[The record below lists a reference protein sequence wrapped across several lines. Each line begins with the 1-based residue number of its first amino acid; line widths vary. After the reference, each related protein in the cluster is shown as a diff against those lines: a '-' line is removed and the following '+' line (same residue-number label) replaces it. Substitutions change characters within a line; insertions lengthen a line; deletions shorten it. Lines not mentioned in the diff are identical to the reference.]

1 VDIAGHAAGPL
12 GRRRRLA
19 KIPPRLAA
27 LAGKMTLRLHGK
39 KREYVS
45 TGGDRIR
52 LAHGSFDNDV
62 EVVSELLRRIS
73 GAALLA
79 KVENL
84 AY

>member
-1 VDIAGHAAGPL
+1 
-12 GRRRRLA
+12 
-19 KIPPRLAA
+19 
-27 LAGKMTLRLHGK
+27 MTRQLHGK

-45 TGGDRIR
+45 TGGGRIK

-62 EVVSELLRRIS
+62 QVV
-73 GAALLA
+73 AAMLARMRGGPRVA

>member
-1 VDIAGHAAGPL
+1 
-12 GRRRRLA
+12 
-19 KIPPRLAA
+19 
-27 LAGKMTLRLHGK
+27 MTLRLHRK

-45 TGGDRIR
+45 TGAGQIR

-62 EVVSELLRRIS
+62 EVVSDLLRRIR
-73 GAALLA
+73 GGALLA